1 MVFSESDLINYV
13 QSPSIPPE
21 AMAQLNKLL
30 FKELREYCDICED
43 DRMTCVLSPMCPK
56 RILLKVR
63 IESGAKIEDIPKFC
77 YGQAVNNIRRYM
89 GKNTTLYTPQ
99 DEIIY
104 NEDFFDLMFPGLT
117 KKIQKFYNADLPKLH
132 TLIQDSRVPAVNL
145 DIHDVDHEMFAKI
158 IQKDKVIR
166 EGTFIYHIQGEYMI
180 VWYEN
185 IFVTD
190 FKRGIS
196 IVNAK
201 KDKIQDLNIV
211 DLVFH
216 IYAAEKNIV
225 GTSIIRSDQQMY
237 LRMIIP
243 FSEIAPENLQPESQF
258 FSTFITYLEQFFFEI
273 EIASDEQDNL
283 IISLH
288 YQNVSHFL
296 KRNQLIPLTYQALHR
311 INEQF
316 DQIRRSPSDPTN
328 P

>member
-1 MVFSESDLINYV
+1 MVFSESDLIDYV

-56 RILLKVR
+56 RVLLKVR
-63 IESGAKIEDIPKFC
+63 IESGAALDDIPKFC

-89 GKNTTLYTPQ
+89 AKNTTLYTPQ

-104 NEDFFDLMFPGLT
+104 NKDFFDLMFPGLT
-117 KKIQKFYNADLPKLH
+117 KKIQKFYRADLPKLH
-132 TLIQDSRVPAVNL
+132 KIIQDSRVPAVNL
-145 DIHDVDHEMFAKI
+145 DIHNVDQEMFQKI
-158 IQKDKVIR
+158 IGKDKVIR
-166 EGTFIYHIQGEYMI
+166 EGTFVYHIQGEYMI
-180 VWYEN
+180 IWYEN
-185 IFVTD
+185 IFVTN
-190 FKRGIS
+190 FKNGTS

-201 KDKIQDLNIV
+201 KDMIQDLNIV

-216 IYAAEKNIV
+216 IYAAEKDIT
-225 GTSIIRSDQQMY
+225 GTTNIRSDQQMI
-237 LRMIIP
+237 LSMKIP
-243 FSEIAPENLQPESQF
+243 FSEIAPDYLQPESDF
-258 FSTFITYLEQFFFEI
+258 FSTFIAYLEQFFFEI
-273 EIASDEQDNL
+273 EIASDAQENL

-296 KRNQLIPLTYQALHR
+296 KRNQLIPLSYQALHR
-311 INEQF
+311 ISEKM
-316 DQIRRSPSDPTN
+316 DQIRRSASEPNN